1 MTIRPFHPKDRA
13 AIDKLA
19 IKLHAYFAQVDD
31 TAESLSFASSR
42 DARDY
47 MQRMIDDSENMDGAI
62 YVAEKN
68 GQVVGFIQGVI
79 IDHQPGQDAVFDAV
93 HAPRKDGWIGLLY
106 VESEQRGS
114 GIGRALLDEMKRY
127 FQSKNCDTLRLK
139 VLSGNQRA
147 IAFYEKYGLTAH
159 EVEMA
164 KKLKW

>member
-19 IKLHAYFAQVDD
+19 IKLHAHFAQVDN
-31 TAESLSFASSR
+31 TAESLPFANLR
-42 DARDY
+42 DVHGY
-47 MQRMIDDSENMDGAI
+47 MQRMIDDSEDMDGAI
-62 YVAEKN
+62 YVAEEN

-106 VESEQRGS
+106 VEPGQRGS
-114 GIGRALLDEMKRY
+114 GIGRTLMDEMKHY

-139 VLSGNQRA
+139 VLSSNQRA
-147 IAFYEKYGLTAH
+147 IAFYEKYGLTVR
-159 EVEMA
+159 EIKMIT
-164 KKLKW
+164 KLR

>member
-13 AIDKLA
+13 AIDELA
-19 IKLHAYFAQVDD
+19 IKLHAHFAQVDD
-31 TAESLSFASSR
+31 TAESLSFANLR
-42 DARDY
+42 DAHDY
-47 MQRMIDDSENMDGAI
+47 MQQMINDSENMNGAM
-62 YVAEKN
+62 YVAEEN

-106 VESEQRGS
+106 VEPEQRGS

-147 IAFYEKYGLTAH
+147 IAFYEKYGLTAR
-159 EVEMA
+159 EVEMVT
-164 KKLKW
+164 KLR

>member
-31 TAESLSFASSR
+31 TAESLPFASPR
-42 DARDY
+42 DAHSY
-47 MQRMIDDSENMDGAI
+47 MQQMIDDSENMNGAM
-62 YVAEKN
+62 YVAEEN
-68 GQVVGFIQGVI
+68 GEVVGFIQGVI
-79 IDHQPGQDAVFDAV
+79 IDHQLGQDVVFDAV

-106 VESEQRGS
+106 VEPEQRGS

-127 FQSKNCDTLRLK
+127 FQGKNCDTLRLR

-147 IAFYEKYGLTAH
+147 MAFYEKYGLMAR
-159 EVEMA
+159 EVEMIT
-164 KKLKW
+164 KLQ

>member
-1 MTIRPFHPKDRA
+1 MTIRPFHPEDRA

-31 TAESLSFASSR
+31 TAESLSFASPR
-42 DARDY
+42 DAHDY
-47 MQRMIDDSENMDGAI
+47 MQRMIDDSENMNGAI
-62 YVAEKN
+62 YVAEEN
-68 GQVVGFIQGVI
+68 GEVVGFIQGVI

-106 VESEQRGS
+106 VEPEQRGS
-114 GIGRALLDEMKRY
+114 GIGRALMDEMKRY

-147 IAFYEKYGLTAH
+147 IAFYKKYGFMEH

-164 KKLKW
+164 KRLK

>member
-1 MTIRPFHPKDRA
+1 MTICPFHPKDRA
-13 AIDKLA
+13 VIDELV

-31 TAESLSFASSR
+31 MAKSLPFANLR
-42 DARDY
+42 DAHDY
-47 MQRMIDDSENMDGAI
+47 MQRMIDDSEDMDGAI
-62 YVAEKN
+62 YVAEEN
-68 GQVVGFIQGVI
+68 GDVVGFIQGVI

-106 VESEQRGS
+106 VEPEQRGS

-139 VLSGNQRA
+139 VLSGNQHA

-164 KKLKW
+164 KKLK

>member
-19 IKLHAYFAQVDD
+19 IKLHAYFAQVDN
-31 TAESLSFASSR
+31 TAESLSFASPR
-42 DARDY
+42 DAHDY
-47 MQRMIDDSENMDGAI
+47 MQRMIDDSENMNGAI
-62 YVAEKN
+62 YVAEEN
-68 GQVVGFIQGVI
+68 GEVVGFIQGVI

-106 VESEQRGS
+106 VEPEQRGS
-114 GIGRALLDEMKRY
+114 GIGRTLLDEMKRY

-147 IAFYEKYGLTAH
+147 IAFYEKYGLTAR
-159 EVEMA
+159 EVEMVT
-164 KKLKW
+164 KLQ